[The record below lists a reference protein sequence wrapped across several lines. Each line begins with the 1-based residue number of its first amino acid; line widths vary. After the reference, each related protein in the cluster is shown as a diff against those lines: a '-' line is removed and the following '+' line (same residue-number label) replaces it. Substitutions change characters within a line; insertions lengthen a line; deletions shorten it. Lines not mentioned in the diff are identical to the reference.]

1 MFYPIAI
8 EAGDEKHAY
17 GVIVPDLPG
26 CFSAGDTLDDAIYSA
41 KEAITGHIELLV
53 ELEQDIPAVS
63 TVAELAKDPQ
73 YSDYTW
79 ALVEI
84 DMTRLLGGSEKIN
97 VTLPKSL
104 IDRIDRCVA
113 RLRRW
118 FLGTASIYGLCFSAE
133 GIVSIID
140 NSVCDP
146 FLRIFAIEKQYICT
160 SCYADFELI
169 LL

>member
-8 EAGDEKHAY
+8 EAGDNDFAY

-26 CFSAGDTLDDAIYSA
+26 CYSAGDTLDEAIMNA

-53 ELEQDIPAVS
+53 ELEKDIPAVS
-63 TVAELAKDPQ
+63 TVAELAKNAE
-73 YSDYTW
+73 YSGYTW

-84 DMTRLLGGSEKIN
+84 DLTRLLGGSEKIN

-113 RLRRW
+113 SNPEFKSLSG
-118 FLGTASIYGLCFSAE
+118 FLAQAALERVVAVRSKHRG
-133 GIVSIID
+133 
-140 NSVCDP
+140 
-146 FLRIFAIEKQYICT
+146 EKNKPV
-160 SCYADFELI
+160 
-169 LL
+169 

>member
-113 RLRRW
+113 SNPEFKSRSG
-118 FLGTASIYGLCFSAE
+118 FLAQAALERMTATRKKGTQAGT
-133 GIVSIID
+133 
-140 NSVCDP
+140 
-146 FLRIFAIEKQYICT
+146 KK
-160 SCYADFELI
+160 
-169 LL
+169 